1 MSTLLEEETLRALA
15 SIASA
20 SGRFASV
27 AQCASGLTCQARC
40 AASAHYALERR
51 GSEWVIRL
59 ATPDRWL
66 SESIESELVESRD
79 SMEELLLEE
88 LKDRDWAEPPVAV
101 KHFRDDLKQ
110 YVFEAALM
118 SSPSPATDR
127 TRLATLFLS
136 FEAMFAQLGDMAEG
150 AGD

>member
-1 MSTLLEEETLRALA
+1 
-15 SIASA
+15 
-20 SGRFASV
+20 
-27 AQCASGLTCQARC
+27 
-40 AASAHYALERR
+40 
-51 GSEWVIRL
+51 VIRL